1 VYLVVASYALQ
12 VIVDVTPFSAISRMK
27 TAQVH
32 SKGHSHEHDIS
43 AELSD
48 EDEQLDLDLVE
59 REERMEA
66 ALTRLHNC
74 MMTGQKLNMQ
84 ISLMLKGWKATLP

>member
-1 VYLVVASYALQ
+1 LQ
-12 VIVDVTPFSAISRMK
+12 IIVNVTPFPAISRMK
-27 TAQVH
+27 TTQVQN
-32 SKGHSHEHDIS
+32 KGHSHDHDIS
-43 AELSD
+43 GELSD

-59 REERMEA
+59 REEKMEA

-74 MMTGQKLNMQ
+74 LMTGQKLNMQ

>member
-1 VYLVVASYALQ
+1 MLYALQ
-12 VIVDVTPFSAISRMK
+12 IIVDVTPFSAISRMK
-27 TAQVH
+27 TAQVR
-32 SKGHSHEHDIS
+32 SKGHSHENDIS

-48 EDEQLDLDLVE
+48 EDEQLDLDLIE

-74 MMTGQKLNMQ
+74 LMTGQKLNMQ